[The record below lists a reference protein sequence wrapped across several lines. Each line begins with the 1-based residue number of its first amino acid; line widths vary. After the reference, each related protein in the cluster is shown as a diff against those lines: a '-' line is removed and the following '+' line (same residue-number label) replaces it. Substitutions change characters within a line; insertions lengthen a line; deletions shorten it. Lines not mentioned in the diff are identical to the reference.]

1 MCMEVDT
8 GAAMTQMFES
18 TFKRLWLDRL
28 LQPSTIKLR
37 TYSGETLCVVGSAT
51 VPARHGANEVML
63 PVTIVEGSG
72 PSLVGQNWLSTF
84 PLEKFMW

>member
-1 MCMEVDT
+1 MLPWPKCL
-8 GAAMTQMFES
+8 S
-18 TFKRLWLDRL
+18 
-28 LQPSTIKLR
+28 QPSSDYGLIDYCNHQQLNSGPIQERHCVLLVLLR
-37 TYSGETLCVVGSAT
+37 CLL
-51 VPARHGANEVML
+51 ARHGANEVML